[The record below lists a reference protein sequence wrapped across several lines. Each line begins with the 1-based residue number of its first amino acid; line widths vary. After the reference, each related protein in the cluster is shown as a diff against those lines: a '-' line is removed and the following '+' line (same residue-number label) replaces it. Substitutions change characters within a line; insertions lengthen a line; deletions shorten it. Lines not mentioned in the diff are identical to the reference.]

1 MRAHARNPR
10 ALMSA
15 ALVALAASTLLVG
28 CNDSNDVAGPGPVG
42 VVADVSGNWSGQYAS
57 NIPSFCTNGAA
68 SATFN
73 QTGSEVRGW
82 FRAPGCQIEGAFL
95 GTVSGDVLTGT
106 VSMVGCTGGGVS
118 GRLESGSLSLVVG
131 DFHKDLISG
140 DQELMPGGQVR
151 LQR

>member
-1 MRAHARNPR
+1 MRAHARKR
-10 ALMSA
+10 RLLMSV
-15 ALVALAASTLLVG
+15 ALAALAASTLLIG

-57 NIPSFCTNGAA
+57 NIPSFCTDGAA
-68 SATFN
+68 TATLN
-73 QTGSEVRGW
+73 QTGSGVRGW

-95 GTVSGDVLTGT
+95 GSVSGNVLTGT

>member
-1 MRAHARNPR
+1 MRAYARGPR
-10 ALMSA
+10 L
-15 ALVALAASTLLVG
+15 LAAATLFILVSSTLLIG

-42 VVADVSGNWSGQYAS
+42 VVADVSGDWSGQYAS

-68 SATFN
+68 SATFT

-82 FRAPGCQIEGAFL
+82 FRASGCQIEGAFL

-118 GRLESGSLSLVVG
+118 GRLESGGLSLVVG
-131 DFHKDLISG
+131 DFHKDLITG

-151 LQR
+151 LHR